1 MTADLVEN
9 FQKIT
14 LQEKEEV
21 ADVDLLLLETF
32 LVAENYRSDGCLIVS
47 IPNCTCTPE
56 FHLMFSGI
64 DFSDDHSRGYG
75 FKPWK
80 QPLADMQDMGLF
92 ANALEQ
98 SIIVPSKESRGTSL
112 WEKKHQKQQHNTSV
126 IPQIGSGESKS
137 SKRQNIGVCDV
148 CEKQI
153 GDIKYTTLSDG
164 RKLCP
169 DCGYTAVMDPED
181 CKLLL
186 DENQILHS
194 SFCIAVGMTIPEK
207 FKLEAVTY
215 VSKSIQRGE
224 NVEVVKEIEL
234 LLLPGRKVRAMLL
247 LICTDFQSDE
257 GLDLKITEGLAQNYQ
272 LSQDEN
278 EDVVRAIEFSLQES
292 KAAEETYTS
301 DMEFPQNDEV
311 EELTQALEEST
322 LSSIDL
328 STSAGGRDLKWWKLF
343 KELNPFV
350 DSSKSTSFWR
360 KSRKRCNI
368 LVCDVCEEEIG
379 DMKYITLNDGR
390 KLCPDCHYTAVTDP
404 GDCKPLLDEVL
415 RFFKGL
421 NMKVRYY
428 IPILLVDEYEMMKNG
443 QKKPLGLTI
452 YDKSKLDAVT
462 YVSRSKQN
470 GENIQV
476 LKEVEHLVE
485 GRKVKAMLLLYG
497 FPKLALGAT
506 LAHEMMHAWMQIQ
519 GYHKRLTLNVAEG
532 ICEVMAHKWL
542 EWQSFTGDDKVKGAS
557 EKAQFLRNL
566 KDYLKEGIEKN
577 HSEAYGH
584 GFREAKW
591 AVERYGLRYTMEHIS
606 QTGKLPE

>member
-1 MTADLVEN
+1 MLLPAEYLFFCSEDLN
-9 FQKIT
+9 LKMY
-14 LQEKEEV
+14 
-21 ADVDLLLLETF
+21 A
-32 LVAENYRSDGCLIVS
+32 NRS
-47 IPNCTCTPE
+47 
-56 FHLMFSGI
+56 
-64 DFSDDHSRGYG
+64 
-75 FKPWK
+75 
-80 QPLADMQDMGLF
+80 
-92 ANALEQ
+92 
-98 SIIVPSKESRGTSL
+98 
-112 WEKKHQKQQHNTSV
+112 
-126 IPQIGSGESKS
+126 
-137 SKRQNIGVCDV
+137 
-148 CEKQI
+148 
-153 GDIKYTTLSDG
+153 
-164 RKLCP
+164 
-169 DCGYTAVMDPED
+169 
-181 CKLLL
+181 L
-186 DENQILHS
+186 DEGPS
-194 SFCIAVGMTIPEK
+194 YYYE
-207 FKLEAVTY
+207 
-215 VSKSIQRGE
+215 
-224 NVEVVKEIEL
+224 
-234 LLLPGRKVRAMLL
+234 
-247 LICTDFQSDE
+247 
-257 GLDLKITEGLAQNYQ
+257 NYQ

-368 LVCDVCEEEIG
+368 LVCDVCEEEICSDWLRCTYWGQTYCEKHISDGTPLCCSCSRLKIG

-462 YVSRSKQN
+462 YVSRSKQK